1 MTTGKESEP
10 LRSMID
16 RAVRAPSSHN
26 TQPWSFRLSNATI
39 ELYADRTR
47 ALPVNDPDDREL
59 CISCG
64 CALMNLRVAAADRG
78 LSIRTQLL
86 PDPDLTDLLARV
98 VVSGPLSAPAM
109 EAQLAES
116 IQRRRTCRKRFMAR
130 DVDARVTEQLVVAAE
145 QEGAML
151 QPFSTNARD
160 RVAGLVAE
168 GDAAQ
173 WADPGW
179 RRELA
184 AWMHPRSRGD
194 GLTVPPLAGA
204 MTRLVV
210 RNFDMGGSIG
220 AKNRKLTEHSPLV
233 AALTTEGDD
242 RRAWLLAGQA
252 LQRVLLVACQHG
264 LQASYLNQPIQVAS
278 LRPQL
283 QDLLGDDFPQIILR
297 MGYPVEEIPPAPRR
311 AVTDV
316 IHQR

>member
-1 MTTGKESEP
+1 MTTEKETEQ

-16 RAVRAPSSHN
+16 RAVQAPSSHN
-26 TQPWSFRLSNATI
+26 TQPWYFRLSDSAI

-78 LSIRTQLL
+78 LGIQTQLL
-86 PDPDLTDLLARV
+86 PEPDQADLLARV

-116 IQRRRTCRKRFMAR
+116 VPRRRTCRKHFMAR
-130 DVDARVTEQLVVAAE
+130 DVDAGMTEQLVAAAE
-145 QEGAML
+145 QEGARL
-151 QPFSTNARD
+151 QPLATDVRD

-173 WADPGW
+173 WADPDW

-210 RNFDMGGSIG
+210 RTFNMGGSIG
-220 AKNRKLTEHSPLV
+220 AKDRNLAERSPLL
-233 AALTTEGDD
+233 AALSTAADD
-242 RRAWLLAGQA
+242 RRDWLLAGQA

-278 LRPQL
+278 LRL
-283 QDLLGDDFPQIILR
+283 RLRDLLGGGYPQILLR
-297 MGYPVEEIPPAPRR
+297 LGYPAEEIPPVPRR
-311 AVTDV
+311 PVADV